1 MSFASEFKEFAVK
14 GNVVDLAVG
23 VIIGAAFGKIVESFV
38 ADIIMPIIGRFTGGI
53 DFTNMF
59 VALTAIP
66 PGIPATLEAV
76 RKAGVPVIAYG
87 NFINIIFNFVILAL
101 VVFLM
106 VKQINR
112 LRRNSPKPP
121 PAEDVLLLREIRDNL
136 SRRSEREGRRRR
148 LQSAV
153 SRPVSRMRKLWLV
166 FAQAVTLTLAVL
178 FVVSLV
184 KPDWLAWR
192 AQVVEVREAAPA
204 AGQPAIA
211 QPVSPLRG
219 PLSFADAAKK
229 AIPSVVNISATRQ
242 VRRRN
247 PLLEDPAFQRFFG
260 ERFQLPPETQLSLG
274 SGVIVSR
281 DGYILTN
288 DHVVEGVTDIQ
299 VTTNDGRTLVGK
311 VVGTDPETDLAV
323 VRINA
328 PGLTAVTFGQSEQAR
343 VGDVVLAI
351 GDPFSVGQTVTM
363 GIISAVGREI
373 GSANPFGS
381 FIQTD
386 AAINPGNSGGALVD
400 TSGNLIGINT
410 LIFSR
415 SGGYQGIGFAIP
427 VSLAKRVLEQIIET
441 GTVTRGWFG
450 VDVADITP
458 ELAESL
464 GLKGTRGAIV
474 GAIERGSPAEKS
486 GMKLGDVIVAVN
498 GRAVANTSAAL
509 AAIAEIPPGQSV
521 PVRVVRRN
529 QELGLDVM
537 VGKRRA
543 RPRTEE

>member
-1 MSFASEFKEFAVK
+1 
-14 GNVVDLAVG
+14 
-23 VIIGAAFGKIVESFV
+23 
-38 ADIIMPIIGRFTGGI
+38 
-53 DFTNMF
+53 
-59 VALTAIP
+59 
-66 PGIPATLEAV
+66 
-76 RKAGVPVIAYG
+76 
-87 NFINIIFNFVILAL
+87 
-101 VVFLM
+101 
-106 VKQINR
+106 
-112 LRRNSPKPP
+112 
-121 PAEDVLLLREIRDNL
+121 
-136 SRRSEREGRRRR
+136 
-148 LQSAV
+148 
-153 SRPVSRMRKLWLV
+153 MRKLWLV

-192 AQVVEVREAAPA
+192 AQVVEVREAVTNGVAGTQPVTAAPA
-204 AGQPAIA
+204 GRPF
-211 QPVSPLRG
+211 
-219 PLSFADAAKK
+219 SFSDAAKK

-247 PLLEDPAFQRFFG
+247 PLIDDPNFQRFFG
-260 ERFQLPPETQLSLG
+260 ERFNLPPETQLSLG

-281 DGYILTN
+281 EGYILTN
-288 DHVVEGVTDIQ
+288 DHVVEGVTEIQ
-299 VTTNDGRTLVGK
+299 VTLHDGRTLMGK
-311 VVGTDPETDLAV
+311 TVGTDPDTDLAV
-323 VRINA
+323 VRVSA
-328 PGLTAVTFGQSEQAR
+328 QGLTPITFGQSDQAK

-363 GIISAVGREI
+363 GIVSAVGREI
-373 GSANPFGS
+373 GTQSPFGS

-400 TSGNLIGINT
+400 TAGNLIGINT

-427 VSLAKRVLEQIIET
+427 VSLAKRVMEQIIET

-486 GMKLGDVIVAVN
+486 GLRLGDVIFQINSRTVPDV
-498 GRAVANTSAAL
+498 TTAL
-509 AAIAEIPPGQSV
+509 NAIAEIPPGKTV
-521 PVRVVRRN
+521 PVKVVRRS
-529 QELGLDVM
+529 QELTVEVT
-537 VGKRRA
+537 VGRR
-543 RPRTEE
+543 RPKPRTED

>member
-1 MSFASEFKEFAVK
+1 
-14 GNVVDLAVG
+14 
-23 VIIGAAFGKIVESFV
+23 
-38 ADIIMPIIGRFTGGI
+38 
-53 DFTNMF
+53 
-59 VALTAIP
+59 
-66 PGIPATLEAV
+66 
-76 RKAGVPVIAYG
+76 
-87 NFINIIFNFVILAL
+87 
-101 VVFLM
+101 
-106 VKQINR
+106 
-112 LRRNSPKPP
+112 
-121 PAEDVLLLREIRDNL
+121 
-136 SRRSEREGRRRR
+136 
-148 LQSAV
+148 
-153 SRPVSRMRKLWLV
+153 MRKLWLL
-166 FAQAVTLTLAVL
+166 FAQAVTLTLAAL

-192 AQVVEVREAAPA
+192 TQVVEVRESAP
-204 AGQPAIA
+204 IA
-211 QPVSPLRG
+211 VASPIANPRAF
-219 PLSFADAAKK
+219 SFSEAAKK
-229 AIPSVVNISATRQ
+229 ATPSVVNISATRQ

-247 PLLEDPAFQRFFG
+247 PLLDDPAFQRFFG
-260 ERFQLPPETQLSLG
+260 ERFNLPPETQLSLG

-281 DGYILTN
+281 EGYILTN
-288 DHVVEGVTDIQ
+288 DHVVEGVSDIQ
-299 VTTNDGRTLVGK
+299 VTLADGRTVSGK
-311 VVGTDPETDLAV
+311 IVGTDPDTDLAV
-323 VRINA
+323 VRVA
-328 PGLTAVTFGQSEQAR
+328 AAGLTPITFGLSDAAR

-363 GIISAVGREI
+363 GIISATGREI

-400 TSGNLIGINT
+400 VNGNLIGINT

-427 VSLAKRVLEQIIET
+427 VSLAKQVMEQIIET
-441 GTVTRGWFG
+441 GSVTRGWFG
-450 VDVADITP
+450 VEVADISP

-498 GRAVANTSAAL
+498 GRVVGDVSSTLN
-509 AAIAEIPPGQSV
+509 AIAAVVPGKSV
-521 PVRVVRRN
+521 PVKVVRRN
-529 QELGLDVM
+529 KEVNLDVM